1 MSEQNTNGPTVS
13 NTANITSGVK
23 EKTLCIVAG
32 AISKQAKEAK
42 CLEREKQAQQTDQ
55 RETQAQEETGNGYT
69 LYFIGG
75 LIVVG
80 TLSYLFLNK
89 DQLTKQDPGQAKR
102 SNPNNQKKTLA
113 DSADKPLPKKKPNR
127 IFANE

>member
-1 MSEQNTNGPTVS
+1 MSGQSTDGPTVS

-23 EKTLCIVAG
+23 EKNPRRVAAGKRLG
-32 AISKQAKEAK
+32 AISRQAKEAK
-42 CLEREKQAQQTDQ
+42 RLEREKQAQQSATI
-55 RETQAQEETGNGYT
+55 QAQEETGNGYT
-69 LYFIGG
+69 LYFVGG

-89 DQLTKQDPGQAKR
+89 DRLTSQAKR
-102 SNPNNQKKTLA
+102 SNPSNQKITPA
-113 DSADKPLPKKKPNR
+113 DPAEKPLPKKKPNR